1 MTVAADPSG
10 SKGGSGNP
18 KRKVGIGRVVAVCV
32 GRVRGGPKRS
42 VGQAQLN
49 KNFGLSGDADV
60 GPDSR
65 QVALLDVK
73 DAPAGPK
80 AAWGSLGENLVV
92 EGLPL
97 RDYTLGT
104 KIRIGDVLL
113 ELTGLEMVGPL
124 VTAKVCLA
132 GIVTEGDQLV
142 VESEPLRLV

>member
-1 MTVAADPSG
+1 
-10 SKGGSGNP
+10 
-18 KRKVGIGRVVAVCV
+18 
-32 GRVRGGPKRS
+32 
-42 VGQAQLN
+42 
-49 KNFGLSGDADV
+49 
-60 GPDSR
+60 
-65 QVALLDVK
+65 LLDVK